1 LEAFNSEIPS
11 YNNYLCYI
19 LCNPIATTDVRAI
32 AGLLLK
38 NNCKRFYEH
47 IQFDYIKHAILQALS
62 DDVELIRS
70 TAGTVI
76 TTLLTGR
83 LGEWPEVLP
92 KMVELS
98 DSPNQK
104 VSEVHNLVKEAHKL
118 GHVFGIAQDLRRFQ
132 SRTRPR

>member
-38 NNCKRFYEH
+38 NNCKRFYER
-47 IQFDYIKHAILQALS
+47 IQFDFVKQTILHALN

-76 TTLLTGR
+76 TTILTGR
-83 LGEWPEVLP
+83 LGDWPDVLP
-92 KMVELS
+92 KLVDLS
-98 DSPNQK
+98 NSPNQK
-104 VSEVHNLVKEAHKL
+104 VAEV
-118 GHVFGIAQDLRRFQ
+118 R
-132 SRTRPR
+132 